1 MSDQTPRV
9 FSNCSGVI
17 MKKLLIGALAVGS
30 TLTGSAAF
38 AGQTEDILA
47 RLDALEKENAA
58 IRRENVALSENKRL
72 REQNLKL
79 KSSSRDTQS
88 RQLAPVSNV
97 SAGKPEPLVATASA
111 TAEKPEGI
119 PAAKSASISDRMADF
134 FGAYAADLP
143 VAYKAVPEA
152 PGQFRIWA
160 EGGAIWSGGDPVSR
174 VFSLT
179 DFTSS
184 IGSLGG
190 LGRAGN
196 SIPGSFDLTPKLG
209 WEAAT
214 GFDYRFANSP
224 YHVSGQFRYG
234 EGGKTSGTASSSGII
249 DPALLAL
256 LGGGGSL
263 TGATIGG
270 SETFAANYK
279 ESHWLADFAVGRDV
293 FGTGASAM
301 QVKGGIRIAEFV
313 ARTHTTDNTNSFF
326 NLAAPIAFPGPG
338 GILISS
344 LSSSTVNLEDVR
356 NSFLGAG
363 PRIGIEGSVP
373 FAGNWAFDYLGDA
386 AVLFGTQKQL
396 TTTSSVTTISPA
408 ILSILAGGNNSINS
422 STAQRFATVFNADI
436 QVGVSYWFT
445 RNVKLGVSYRLDALI
460 NVQNQDT
467 TPVTNLTPDRYTH
480 GPRVAVTGQ
489 F

>member
-1 MSDQTPRV
+1 
-9 FSNCSGVI
+9 
-17 MKKLLIGALAVGS
+17 MKKLLIRALAVGG
-30 TLTGSAAF
+30 TLSGGVAF

-47 RLDALEKENAA
+47 RLDALEKENGA
-58 IRRENVALSENKRL
+58 IRRENVALSENRRL

-88 RQLAPVSNV
+88 RQLAPVSDV

-143 VAYKAVPEA
+143 VKAPIVEA
-152 PGQFRIWA
+152 PGQFRVWA
-160 EGGAIWSGGDPVSR
+160 EGGAIWSGGDPITQ

-179 DFTSS
+179 DFNTS

-249 DPALLAL
+249 DPALLVL
-256 LGGGGSL
+256 LGGGGGGL
-263 TGATIGG
+263 AGATIGG

-279 ESHWLADFAVGRDV
+279 ESHWLADIAVGRDV
-293 FGTGASAM
+293 FGSGPSAM

-313 ARTHTTDNTNSFF
+313 AKTHTTDNSNSFF
-326 NLAAPIAFPGPG
+326 NLAVPLPFPGPG

-344 LSSSTVNLEDVR
+344 LSSSTVNVADVR

-396 TTTSSVTTISPA
+396 TTTSSVTTVSPA
-408 ILSILAGGNNSINS
+408 ILAFLSGGNNSINS

-467 TPVTNLTPDRYTH
+467 SPVTNLTPDRYTH